1 MDFSQQYLKTIPP
14 IYRDVLEA
22 FPRISPSR
30 KKGDSLAISTIYAN
44 MENEKKSYSIGEIRE
59 ACKNLADN
67 GVLENRYLIF
77 VHPTDLGE
85 ELIASLTGSNTP
97 EKSIPP
103 FPRIP
108 LAISA
113 SRPRE

>member
-1 MDFSQQYLKTIPP
+1 MEFEKEYLEQIPA
-14 IYRDVLEA
+14 IYRDVLIA
-22 FPRISPSR
+22 FPRINPSR
-30 KKGDSLAISTIYAN
+30 KKGDGLAISTIYAN
-44 MENEKKSYSIGEIRE
+44 MQNENQSYSIGEIRE

-67 GVLENRYLIF
+67 KVVEIRFLMF

-85 ELIASLTGSNTP
+85 KLIERLTGHPAAEESV
-97 EKSIPP
+97 PP

-113 SRPRE
+113 KRP